1 MASGI
6 PGVPEMIGEDYL
18 VRRIKALE
26 RRVDELGPSLM
37 MAAGD
42 AIASSVQIDG
52 AQVDTSD
59 WSLTNGAWV
68 TVATSDITPPP
79 WAENVIVTAST
90 MVYLVSNNAFAV
102 PSLRLVIEGVNSM
115 EVELP
120 VGSGASGNPFFGV
133 LTFGRETAV
142 SGPVTVSAQ
151 VYVLNSAHW
160 FTGAV
165 NRKSSLS
172 ATAVFTRG

>member
-1 MASGI
+1 MAGGI
-6 PGVPEMIGEDYL
+6 PGIPEPVDEDYL
-18 VRRIKALE
+18 SRRIKALE

-59 WSLTNGAWV
+59 WFLTSGAWV
-68 TVATSDITPPP
+68 TVATADITPPS
-79 WAENVIVTAST
+79 WATNVIVTAST
-90 MVYLVSNNAFAV
+90 MVYLVSSNAFAV
-102 PSLRLVIEGVNSM
+102 PSLRLVIEGTNSM

-120 VGSGASGNPFFGV
+120 VGSGASGNPYFGV
-133 LTFGRETAV
+133 LTFGRETTIA
-142 SGPVTVSAQ
+142 GPVTVAAQ
-151 VYVLNSAHW
+151 VYVLNSANW
-160 FTGAV
+160 YTGPL